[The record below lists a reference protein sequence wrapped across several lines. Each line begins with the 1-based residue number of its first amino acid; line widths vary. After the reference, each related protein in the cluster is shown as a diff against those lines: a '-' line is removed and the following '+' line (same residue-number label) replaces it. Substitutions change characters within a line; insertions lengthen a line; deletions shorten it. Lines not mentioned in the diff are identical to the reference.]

1 MKVRWFLSRRLTAA
15 ALAAMLTAGTAVT
28 VWAEET
34 GQQEGKEEG
43 QPIVILHTT
52 DVHCGV
58 DDNIGYAG
66 LALYEKQM
74 KQLTPYVTLVDAGD
88 AVQGAPIGTLSEGS
102 YLIDIMNELGYDIAV
117 PGNHEFDYGMDRFM
131 DLAAGL
137 DCGYTSCNFM
147 DLTTGQTVFK
157 PYQMLT
163 YGDTMVAYVG
173 ISTPESFTK
182 STPACFQDGLGN
194 YLYSFCEDSTGDA
207 LYRQVQTTV
216 DAAKA
221 AGADYVIGVGHLGH
235 GGITERWTSEAVI
248 SATAGIDAFI
258 DGHSHET
265 VSSKTVKNKEGK
277 DVLLTQSGTK
287 LEEIGKVT
295 IQPDGSITA
304 ELITEIPDMP
314 AAGTYV
320 VKPGDTLSRIAKRSL
335 GSYGLWGQIYEQN
348 RDKLSNPDFLLPGM
362 VLTVSG
368 AVASEDG
375 KAVDASTDA
384 FIKKIQKQYEKTIET
399 VLGYSDYPLTSSFP
413 GTEERAV
420 RKAETNLGDFCAD
433 AFREVLGA
441 DVGLMNGGGI
451 RADLPSG
458 KITYKDMLTVF
469 PFGNMA
475 CVARISGQ
483 QLKDAL
489 EMAAR
494 NYPEEN
500 GSFLHVSGMTYE
512 LDPSVLSGVVLD
524 DKRNFVR
531 VDGAYRVKNIM
542 VGGEPLDV
550 TKTYTVAAHQYYL
563 KNSGDGMNML
573 SQGEILQDEVMVD
586 VDVLTTY
593 FGMLGGKVTGEYA
606 APEGQGRI
614 VISEN

>member
-1 MKVRWFLSRRLTAA
+1 MKVRWFWGRRLTAA
-15 ALAAMLTAGTAVT
+15 ALAAMLTAGTTVT

-34 GQQEGKEEG
+34 GQQEVG
-43 QPIVILHTT
+43 QPIVILYTT

-74 KQLTPYVTLVDAGD
+74 KQQTPYVTLVDAGD
-88 AVQGAPIGTLSEGS
+88 AVQGAPIGTLSEGE
-102 YLIDIMNELGYDIAV
+102 YLIDIMNELGYDVAV
-117 PGNHEFDYGMDRFM
+117 PGNHEFDYGMAQFQN
-131 DLAAGL
+131 LAAEL
-137 DCGYTSCNFM
+137 NCKYTSCNFM
-147 DLTTGQTVFK
+147 DLSTGQPVFD
-157 PYQMLT
+157 PYQMVS

-173 ISTPESFTK
+173 VCTPESFTK
-182 STPACFQDGLGN
+182 STPAYFQDASGN
-194 YLYSFCEDSTGDA
+194 YLYGFCEDISGDA
-207 LYRQVQTTV
+207 LYQQVQSTV

-221 AGADYVIGVGHLGH
+221 AGADYVIGVGHLGSE
-235 GGITERWTSEAVI
+235 GVTERWTSEAVL
-248 SATAGIDAFI
+248 SATTGIDAFI

-265 VSSKTVKNKEGK
+265 IPSRTVKNKEGK

-287 LEEIGKVT
+287 LAEIGKMT
-295 IQPDGSITA
+295 IQPDGSISA
-304 ELITEIPDMP
+304 EMIAEIPDAP
-314 AAGTYV
+314 AAENYV

-375 KAVDASTDA
+375 KAVDASVDT
-384 FIKKIQKQYEKTIET
+384 FIKTIQKQYEKTIET
-399 VLGYSDYPLTSSFP
+399 VLGSSDYTLTASFP
-413 GTEERAV
+413 DTGERAV

-433 AFREVLGA
+433 AFREVLGV

-451 RADLPSG
+451 RADLPAG

-475 CVARISGQ
+475 CAAKLSGQ

-512 LDPSVLSGVVLD
+512 LDASVPSGVVLD

-542 VGGEPLDV
+542 VGGEPLDT
-550 TKTYTVAAHQYYL
+550 TKTYTVACHQYYL

-586 VDVLTTY
+586 VDVLTKY
-593 FGMLGGKVTGEYA
+593 LGMLGGKVTSEYA
-606 APEGQGRI
+606 EPKGMGRI
-614 VISEN
+614 VISGN